1 MSGITSVALTKLD
14 VLNDFDTIKVAVGY
28 TAEGRKINS
37 FPASIALCEKIEPE
51 YAELK
56 GWKCDIAKIR
66 KYDDLPH
73 EAKEYISFIEQKL
86 GVPVSIISVGP
97 GRDETI
103 VRKEYISLF

>member
-14 VLNDFDTIKVAVGY
+14 VLNDFDAIKVAVSY
-28 TAEGRKINS
+28 SAEGKKIKS
-37 FPASIALCEKIEPE
+37 FPASIALCEKINPE
-51 YAELK
+51 YVELK

-66 KYDDLPH
+66 KYDDLPM
-73 EAKEYISFIEQKL
+73 EAKEYISFIEKNL

-103 VRKEYISLF
+103 IRKEYLSLF